1 MDINALL
8 ASCQLF
14 FQNNKITVAVII
26 AALALFGYLKPK
38 IFLKLLMLALLL
50 GVVLYIVSLL
60 GESATTGIEQKDQM
74 MYKSKE
80 ILE

>member
-14 FQNNKITVAVII
+14 FQNNKITAAVII

-38 IFLKLLMLALLL
+38 IFSKLLMLALLL

-80 ILE
+80 ILQ

>member
-1 MDINALL
+1 MDINALI

-14 FQNNKITVAVII
+14 FQDHKAMAAALV

-38 IFLKLLMLALLL
+38 IFFKLLLLALFA

-60 GESATTGIEQKDQM
+60 GESSTTGIEQKDQM

>member
-26 AALALFGYLKPK
+26 AALALFSYLKPK
-38 IFLKLLMLALLL
+38 IFSKLLMLALLL